1 MTSKLHA
8 PAALS
13 TERELVIPTQKE
25 AGWAPEPVWTYRRRK
40 KKPFILPGKELRLLG
55 RPALSLVTMPNMLS
69 LLPKQVSG
77 NTTV

>member
-1 MTSKLHA
+1 MGTGTGMDVSK
-8 PAALS
+8 
-13 TERELVIPTQKE
+13 K
-25 AGWAPEPVWTYRRRK
+25 K